1 MEVEVQTRGLSAAP
15 FLRRHA
21 RQRMLA
27 ALERFRFSVQA
38 VSVRLGDI
46 NGPRGGADKLCR
58 IVVRLK
64 DSPRVVIEELGDDI
78 FQVIDRVADRAHQ
91 NVARQLGRM
100 KRSARGARR
109 LFVLPTPTP
118 SAA

>member
-1 MEVEVQTRGLSAAP
+1 MEVEVQAKGLSAAP
-15 FLRRHA
+15 FLRQHT

-27 ALERFRFSVQA
+27 ALGRFRYSVQA

-64 DSPRVVIEELGDDI
+64 NSSQVVIEELGDDI
-78 FQVIDRVADRAHQ
+78 FQVIDKVADRVHQ
-91 NVARQLGRM
+91 SVARQVGRV
-100 KRSARGARR
+100 KRAARGARR
-109 LFVLPTPTP
+109 SLAWEEALP
-118 SAA
+118 AAV